1 MRGLRSLNFW
11 LSIQTWFI
19 RIQVYF
25 SRVRFFFQKIF
36 YKLREI
42 ITETFDDIQIFVVLV
57 KTVLFSILFA
67 LITILF
73 IFFLSPYTG
82 YVNISNVDSYD
93 NLLIA
98 VASITGIFLSLYF
111 TGLNTVI
118 GSLYAKSPYPVRNLF
133 IQERIGSFSVKFII
147 WLTLVSL
154 GSLLLGVTWDIRS
167 KLTVIVIVVSGC
179 FSILF
184 FAQLGKRAFY
194 FFDPTGFSRQLL
206 SELDRW
212 SRQAS
217 SKGTL
222 FTNPAFQ
229 YYYHRK
235 GNLVLDGF
243 IGLNKVA
250 LSEDHLKEEALSN
263 LIGSVISTYSRY
275 LYIKKRIP
283 TKSRWFTYINKYKDW
298 YLPSDYYIHIAAY
311 AKAELIPSI
320 EPDHYWLE
328 NGFENIEVSALKA
341 SVNSEF
347 PNTTSKIL
355 ADIFSQ
361 FIELGRSGEIQQAL
375 LFHSKIELSIR
386 AKLENNLPTIAEL
399 QLDQNDAI
407 QTIGILEVL
416 CSYLVTL
423 VAGFFSS
430 FDSLDPSSFS
440 IKIERQNWTRS
451 DSPYALGLP
460 FSILPD
466 IEDISEKLIFEYQ
479 VEGKFITPDWY
490 ISELIARKISLYL
503 VETMSS
509 LLTQGIKFFLN
520 WINAFEENHQTIKTI
535 VVIDRGMEFS
545 EKLKTMA
552 ISGNQLIQNLYKL
565 KSIDLT
571 WGVWKHD
578 EKLSEIEQ
586 FNKEL
591 ITRLASHLPELS
603 MLKRTDKIPDYFGK
617 SLVIIGNECFR
628 SLDTND
634 HMYFEAIFQKYF
646 IGCLFIYEN
655 LRKTTVDWN
664 LRGRLI
670 ALSEPF
676 TDLFD
681 MSGYSLLYSE
691 LHQNPLLWKTCM
703 SVWDRFING
712 EDSKGL
718 ISTMGALYTYRQ
730 DSFGITERDN
740 IRTQWKMEFV
750 HQLRSLPKKYIEEG
764 GFIGGF
770 TVPDHPSEI
779 ISVVAGH
786 DEIMMLSYSPDE
798 IFIDLYLNKQ
808 TVAKDIEFKLRNPIT
823 EIISRRRNR
832 KSNNSSRRKTTSENT

>member
-1 MRGLRSLNFW
+1 MRGLRSQKFW
-11 LSIQTWFI
+11 LSLQTWFI
-19 RIQVYF
+19 RLQGFVRSIQF
-25 SRVRFFFQKIF
+25 IFQKIF
-36 YKLREI
+36 YKLREV
-42 ITETFDDIQIFVVLV
+42 ITKAIDDIHIFVVLV
-57 KTVLFSILFA
+57 KTVSFSILFA
-67 LITILF
+67 LITIL
-73 IFFLSPYTG
+73 IIYFLSPYVG
-82 YVNISNVDSYD
+82 YVNISNVESYD

-118 GSLYAKSPYPVRNLF
+118 GSLYAKSPHPVRNLF
-133 IQERIGSFSVKFII
+133 IQERIGSFSVNFII

-154 GSLLLGVTWDIRS
+154 GSLVLGVTWDVRS

-194 FFDPTGFSRQLL
+194 FFDPTGFSPQLL
-206 SELDRW
+206 SELARW

-217 SKGTL
+217 SNGVL
-222 FTNPAFQ
+222 FANPAFQ
-229 YYYHRK
+229 FYYHRK
-235 GNLVLDGF
+235 GNIVLDSF

-250 LSEDHLKEEALSN
+250 LSENHLKEEALSY
-263 LIGSVISTYSRY
+263 LISSVISTYSRY
-275 LYIKKRIP
+275 LYTKKSIP
-283 TKSRWFTYINKYKDW
+283 TKSRWFPYKNKYKDW
-298 YLPSDYYIHIAAY
+298 YLPSDYYIHIAAT
-311 AKAELIPSI
+311 AKAELFPAS

-341 SVNSEF
+341 SVNSDF
-347 PNTTSKIL
+347 PSTTSKIL
-355 ADIFSQ
+355 ADVFSQ
-361 FIELGRSGEIQQAL
+361 FTELGRSGEIQQAL

-386 AKLENNLPTIAEL
+386 ATLENNLPTIAEL
-399 QLDQNDAI
+399 QVDQNDAI

-466 IEDISEKLIFEYQ
+466 IEDISAKLIFEHQ

-509 LLTQGIKFFLN
+509 LLTKGIKFFLY
-520 WINAFEENHQTIKTI
+520 WIKAFEENHQTIKTI

-552 ISGNQLIQNLYKL
+552 ISGNQLIRNLYKL

-571 WGVWKHD
+571 WGTWNHD
-578 EKLSEIEQ
+578 DKLSEIEQ

-603 MLKRTDKIPDYFGK
+603 GLKRTDNIPDYFGK
-617 SLVIIGNECFR
+617 SLVIIGDECFR
-628 SLDTND
+628 SLDSNEQ
-634 HMYFEAIFQKYF
+634 MYFEAIFQKYF
-646 IGCLFIYEN
+646 IGCLLIYEN
-655 LRKTTVDWN
+655 LRKTTEDRN
-664 LRGRLI
+664 LHDRFI
-670 ALSEPF
+670 ALSEPLM
-676 TDLFD
+676 DLFD

-691 LHQNPLLWKTCM
+691 FHQNPELWKICM
-703 SVWDRFING
+703 SVWDDYFNV
-712 EDSKGL
+712 EDSEGL
-718 ISTMGALYTYRQ
+718 LQTMGALYNYRQ
-730 DSFGITERDN
+730 DSFVNTEREN
-740 IRTQWKMEFV
+740 IRTQWKMKFL
-750 HQLRSLPKKYIEEG
+750 HRLRLLPKKHIEEVGFLG
-764 GFIGGF
+764 GC

-779 ISVVAGH
+779 ISVVADCG
-786 DEIMMLSYSPDE
+786 EIMMPSYNPDE
-798 IFIDLYLNKQ
+798 IFIDLYIKKQ
-808 TVAKDIEFKLRNPIT
+808 AVAKDIDFRLRYPIT
-823 EIISRRRNR
+823 EMISCNHNR
-832 KSNNSSRRKTTSENT
+832 KPSK